1 GRTAGPHD
9 GTRRTAAESLRLLT
23 GRLWAARRA
32 NPTPSGPRTPTLA
45 ATHHG
50 TLIRITSRH
59 RAVPTN
65 ALRYF
70 AGPRAL
76 RLSPPGKNPRSGGRR
91 TLPGIRDKAPR
102 QQAGRGRTARP
113 VMAAGMTLSSSTRPW
128 LIFRSL

>member
-32 NPTPSGPRTPTLA
+32 NPTPSGPRTPTPA

-70 AGPRAL
+70 AGPRTL
-76 RLSPPGKNPRSGGRR
+76 RLSQPGKNPRSGGRQ
-91 TLPGIRDKAPR
+91 TLRGIPDKALR
-102 QQAGRGRTARP
+102 RRVGRGRTVRP
-113 VMAAGMTLSSSTRPW
+113 EIAAGMM
-128 LIFRSL
+128 